1 MMKIL
6 IILKLEI
13 LIIPILD
20 TSISK
25 TEDTSISKTE
35 DIDNTKNEDNDED
48 IDKDRN
54 TLIQM
59 FRYSKRWKDKKGN
72 RKRRQIV
79 WVFWNNG
86 HVSELCEKWV
96 YYKGNYAYTRFEELR
111 TRSGEVVFTREHKAT
126 TSKDK

>member
-1 MMKIL
+1 MKIL

-35 DIDNTKNEDNDED
+35 HIDNTKNEDNDED

-59 FRYSKRWKDKKGN
+59 FRYSKQWKDKKGN

-86 HVSELCEKWV
+86 HVSELCEKMDM
-96 YYKGNYAYTRFEELR
+96 
-111 TRSGEVVFTREHKAT
+111 H
-126 TSKDK
+126 